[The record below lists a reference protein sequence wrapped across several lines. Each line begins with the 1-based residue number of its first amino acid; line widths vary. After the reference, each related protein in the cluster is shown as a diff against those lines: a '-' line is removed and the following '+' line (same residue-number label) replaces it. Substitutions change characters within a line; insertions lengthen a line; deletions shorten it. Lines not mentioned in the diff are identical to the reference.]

1 MHSQDTSPDLKGLA
15 LADLQ
20 RMLAQTTA
28 AIAERRVEELKVLA
42 DGFARKLAA
51 NGFSVR
57 EGIDALKPGRTRETR
72 RWRASGQVRIAVA
85 GLSMVPGSLAG
96 RSVFITGGAAGIGS
110 ALFEQFAGQGCRVA
124 LVHRSVAE
132 AKATIER
139 CV

>member
-20 RMLAQTTA
+20 RMLAQTEA

-57 EGIDALKPGRTRETR
+57 EGIDALKPY
-72 RWRASGQVRIAVA
+72 QRIKALTAV
-85 GLSMVPGSLAG
+85 GS
-96 RSVFITGGAAGIGS
+96 T
-110 ALFEQFAGQGCRVA
+110 Q
-124 LVHRSVAE
+124 
-132 AKATIER
+132 
-139 CV
+139 